1 MLYLTFVLWNE
12 REAAVFFCVEHDER
26 MMRIPKNPE
35 NLKNLKNLTLLFKAL
50 DMTLRS
56 YKFFEIERFI
66 VGNAY
71 GLPLCIV

>member
-26 MMRIPKNPE
+26 MMRIPQNPKI
-35 NLKNLKNLTLLFKAL
+35 LKILKILTLLFKTF
-50 DMTLRS
+50 DMTLRGN
-56 YKFFEIERFI
+56 KFFEIERLI